1 MSPLHGVLR
10 PFSDIFHTIDVIQVA
25 PDCVCDPPRR
35 LVECKFG
42 LKTALFHL
50 KYQVNWV
57 HKKGFFPSLS
67 YKVQSPA
74 KNSKV
79 TSSNVEGC
87 WLRLAFL
94 MKKNSMET
102 TLQTPIFH

>member
-1 MSPLHGVLR
+1 MNGVSKPFIDTCHVHRNIPLTVEGPLNL
-10 PFSDIFHTIDVIQVA
+10 A
-25 PDCVCDPPRR
+25 CR
-35 LVECKFG
+35 LG